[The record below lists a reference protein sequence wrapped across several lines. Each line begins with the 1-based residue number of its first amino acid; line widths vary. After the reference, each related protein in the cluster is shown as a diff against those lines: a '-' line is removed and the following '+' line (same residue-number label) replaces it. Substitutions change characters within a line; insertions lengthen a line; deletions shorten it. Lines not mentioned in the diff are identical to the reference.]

1 MNDKVAKL
9 NGMLLQQELNRDLL
23 KIDESS
29 PIKLL
34 EESSDE
40 KNNKMSP
47 ESPGLRSKILEEA
60 KKQNRPSPLKKS
72 NKFSPS
78 KP

>member
-9 NGMLLQQELNRDLL
+9 NGILLQQELNRDLL

-29 PIKLL
+29 PVKLL

-47 ESPGLRSKILEEA
+47 ESPRLRSKILEEA